1 MADGGNGWREPHLRL
16 LRSAAALVILV
27 LIAWLVVVE
36 DGPNDTGAIGTLVG
50 SLLVLLGFEAG
61 VRWPGGGG
69 K

>member
-1 MADGGNGWREPHLRL
+1 MTR
-16 LRSAAALVILV
+16 RSAPSLV